1 MAHYPKNPK
10 KWIEVSIDAPP
21 EFVEPLSHIFLKYGH
36 GGVAVEQAAEYSP
49 DEGEQPPVPD
59 YVTIKTYIPKDPT
72 AARRQSEIDLGV
84 RLVAYMA
91 DLSQLKTRELDEE
104 EWQNSWK
111 EHFDVLHVGKRIV
124 IKPTWRDYESTGDDV
139 VIALDPG
146 MAFGT
151 GHHPTTRMCLELIEE
166 HLAPGMD
173 VFDLGC
179 GSGILSIAAAKLGAA
194 RVAGMEIDS
203 VAVASA
209 HENIRENGLNE
220 RIQVI
225 EGTLP
230 HFGIAPATFDLAV
243 ANISAKIVSEL
254 AVEILRAVRPKG
266 TVIASGILLERKA
279 EVDEALTSAGAVIRH
294 TLVDGDWIALV
305 AAAP

>member
-1 MAHYPKNPK
+1 MALFAKR
-10 KWIEVSIDAPP
+10 WIEVSIEAPP

-36 GGVAVEQAAEYSP
+36 GGVAVEQVAEYSP
-49 DEGEQPPVPD
+49 DEGEQPPIPE

-91 DLSQLKTRELDEE
+91 DLSPLKTRELDEE

-124 IKPTWRDYESTGDDV
+124 IKPTWRDYESTDDDV

-166 HLAPGMD
+166 HVAPGMD

-194 RVAGMEIDS
+194 RVTGMEIDS

-209 HENIRENGLNE
+209 HENIHENGLNE
-220 RIQVI
+220 RIEVL

-230 HFGIAPATFDLAV
+230 NPGIAPASFDLAV
-243 ANISAKIVSEL
+243 ANISAKIVIEL
-254 AVEILRAVRPKG
+254 AAEILRAVRPNG
-266 TVIASGILLERKA
+266 TVIASGILLERQT
-279 EVDEALTSAGAVIRH
+279 EVEEALASAGAVIRH
-294 TLVDGDWIALV
+294 TRVDGDWIALV
-305 AAAP
+305 ASAP